1 GESGVFEQRRLSQTA
16 AWFEDLISEAVLS
29 RFFQSSHTKQHLPE
43 LRKQVAEGRI
53 PVALAVSMLLED

>member
-1 GESGVFEQRRLSQTA
+1 TQTA